1 MKLLPAFLPFVCALM
16 LGAAAHGETA
26 QQLLTSAQLAYG
38 KGDYAA
44 AKRDFEMVL
53 RIDPRNQTAI
63 GFMKMIAARQTK
75 DDGGAN
81 AQKELTKLILPK
93 IEFKEATLGS
103 ALDFM
108 KKKAGE
114 LSNGTQ
120 SVNFVVQ
127 PGVDAMTTCTLSLS
141 NVPFTEALRYL
152 GEVANISFQYQ
163 KYAIVV
169 RPRGAVATSAPA
181 GGEKAAAQ

>member
-1 MKLLPAFLPFVCALM
+1 M
-16 LGAAAHGETA
+16 LGNAVHGESA

-38 KGDYAA
+38 KGDYAG
-44 AKRDFEMVL
+44 AKRDFELVL

-75 DDGGAN
+75 DTGA
-81 AQKELTKLILPK
+81 ASAEKELSKLVVPK

-103 ALDFM
+103 ALEFM

-114 LSNGTQ
+114 LSGGKQ
-120 SVNFVVQ
+120 SVSFVVQ
-127 PGVDAMTTCTLSLS
+127 PAVDSMATCTLSLS
-141 NVPFTEALRYL
+141 NVPFTEALRYI
-152 GEVANISFQYQ
+152 GELANISFEYQ

-169 RPRGAVATSAPA
+169 RPRGAVATSVPA
-181 GGEKAAAQ
+181 GGAPAPTQ

>member
-1 MKLLPAFLPFVCALM
+1 MKLLPTFVPFACALM
-16 LGAAAHGETA
+16 LSVAVHAESA
-26 QQLLTSAQLAYG
+26 QKFLTSGQLAYG

-75 DDGGAN
+75 DDGGASTEK
-81 AQKELTKLILPK
+81 ALATIILPK
-93 IEFKEATLGS
+93 IEFKDATVGS
-103 ALDFM
+103 ALEFM
-108 KKKAGE
+108 KKKVAE
-114 LSNGTQ
+114 LSNGKQ
-120 SVNFVVQ
+120 SVSFVVQ
-127 PGVDAMTTCTLSLS
+127 PGVDAMATCTLSLS

-152 GEVANISFQYQ
+152 GELANVSFQYQ

-169 RPRGAVATSAPA
+169 RPRTAVATSAPVT
-181 GGEKAAAQ
+181 GAAVPAQ